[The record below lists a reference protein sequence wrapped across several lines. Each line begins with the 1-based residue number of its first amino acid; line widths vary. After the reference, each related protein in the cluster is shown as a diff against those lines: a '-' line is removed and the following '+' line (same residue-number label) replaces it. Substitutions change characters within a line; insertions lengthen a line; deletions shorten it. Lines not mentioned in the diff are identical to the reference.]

1 MKNNTRFALV
11 AILLSIS
18 LLTGCTQSNATK
30 PVVPDVNLISIN
42 YIAAEQLLASSGNLL
57 SKSQPVL
64 ITSFVNI
71 DNLTKSSTFGR
82 ITSEQVGSKLSQSG
96 YPVIEMKLRN
106 SVFIKEQ
113 SGEFILSR
121 QLKSLSTLH
130 DAQAVLVG
138 TYAVASRS
146 IYVTA
151 KLIQTTNGLV
161 ISSYDYVLPLG
172 SDTKALLK

>member
-1 MKNNTRFALV
+1 VKNNTRYTLV
-11 AILLSIS
+11 AVLLSIS
-18 LLTGCTQSNATK
+18 LLTGCTGK
-30 PVVPDVNLISIN
+30 RIVPDVNLISIN
-42 YIAAEQLLASSGNLL
+42 YIAAEQLLASSGSLL

-71 DNLTKSSTFGR
+71 DDLTRTSTFGR
-82 ITSEQVGSKLSQSG
+82 ITSEQIGSKLSQNG
-96 YPVIEMKLRN
+96 YSVIEMKLRN

-121 QLKSLSTLH
+121 ELKSLSTLH

-138 TYAVASRS
+138 TYAIASSS

-151 KLIQTTNGLV
+151 KLIQTANGIVL
-161 ISSYDYVLPLG
+161 SSYDYVLPMG
-172 SDTKALLK
+172 ADAKVLLK